1 MGFLRTSNIDEKLEY
16 CKFWQLLTMIEPD
29 RYEDDKEMPG
39 EFLEAVDKDSKTS
52 ESDTEPVPSEDEES
66 K

>member
-1 MGFLRTSNIDEKLEY
+1 
-16 CKFWQLLTMIEPD
+16 MIEPD
-29 RYEDDKEMPG
+29 RYEDDKEMPD

>member
-1 MGFLRTSNIDEKLEY
+1 
-16 CKFWQLLTMIEPD
+16 MIEPD
-29 RYEDDKEMPG
+29 RYEDDKEMPD

-52 ESDTEPVPSEDEES
+52 ESDTETVPLEDEES